1 MSAGARPRP
10 PFAIPAKGWKDI
22 AMRLYASIDD
32 NRLLAVAAGVTF
44 YAILALFPAIAAFVS
59 VYALFSDPTSI
70 NDQLAAM
77 SGILPGGAIDI
88 IGEQVKR
95 LAASPNKSLS
105 LALVTSLA
113 ISLWS
118 ANAGMKAV
126 FDALN
131 VAYGEKEKRSFIA
144 LNLRSLAF
152 TLSAIVLL
160 VVMVASVVVVPVVLN
175 FIGFASVVAWIVAI
189 ARWPVMV
196 VLITLALSVLYRY
209 GPSRTPA
216 QWRWI
221 GWGQRARGSVVAH
234 RLVGLLDLRQ
244 QVRQL
249 QRDLWLARRRHRF
262 HDLDLDLLHRDPHR
276 CRSQRADRAPDRDRY
291 NGRRSQADG
300 HARRGDGRQRRSG
313 RRLTPLPR
321 CRPGSGGVSLRI
333 TMAPMRRGEDL

>member
-1 MSAGARPRP
+1 
-10 PFAIPAKGWKDI
+10 
-22 AMRLYASIDD
+22 MRLYASIGD

-131 VAYGEKEKRSFIA
+131 VAYGEKEKRSFVV

-160 VVMVASVVVVPVVLN
+160 LVMVASVVVVPVVLN
-175 FIGFASVVAWIVAI
+175 FIGFASVVAWVVAI

-196 VLITLALSVLYRY
+196 VMITLALSVLYRY

-216 QWRWI
+216 KWRWI
-221 GWGQRARGSVVAH
+221 GWGSALAAV
-234 RLVGLLDLRQ
+234 
-244 QVRQL
+244 
-249 QRDLWLARRRHRF
+249 LWLIASLGFSIYVGKFGSYNATYGSLGAAIGFMTWIWISSIVILIGAEVSAQIEHQTEIDTTTGASKPIGTRGAVM
-262 HDLDLDLLHRDPHR
+262 
-276 CRSQRADRAPDRDRY
+276 ADNVGPAA
-291 NGRRSQADG
+291 G
-300 HARRGDGRQRRSG
+300 
-313 RRLTPLPR
+313 
-321 CRPGSGGVSLRI
+321 
-333 TMAPMRRGEDL
+333 